1 MKPDNFQHRA
11 SLDKAKHRNQKASA
25 RCLDVAIE
33 HPPHS
38 VSHKVTRIPILL
50 LYSLLRALVLV
61 LAWGCASV
69 VLLVPVVE
77 WAWALGC
84 AAMVSDMD
92 SYYMCAATILRP
104 CHRVLFATRT
114 TVTHSEVGT
123 VCRRTVATARHVPI
137 ASVHRHHKSDHSCSM
152 ALG

>member
-1 MKPDNFQHRA
+1 MGPDNFQHRA
-11 SLDKAKHRNQKASA
+11 SLDKAKHRDQKASA
-25 RCLDVAIE
+25 RCLGVATE

-38 VSHKVTRIPILL
+38 ASHKVTRPPILL
-50 LYSLLRALVLV
+50 LCSLLQALVLG

-69 VLLVPVVE
+69 VVLVLVVG
-77 WAWALGC
+77 WAWALGY
-84 AAMVSDMD
+84 AAVVSDMD
-92 SYYMCAATILRP
+92 SYYMCAATIPRP

-123 VCRRTVATARHVPI
+123 VCRRTVATVRHVPI